1 MGGNTS
7 RVQITGPLVPYA
19 AGFVADLELQGYRPY
34 PVCDQLRLLAYVS
47 RWLEEQSLTPAD
59 LTDERVGELLALRRA
74 TGYSQWNSLKGVTP
88 LLQYLRLLGAV
99 PSPVANPMTPLEE
112 SLSDFR
118 SYLGQER
125 GLCSGTATSYVAIA
139 RLFLEEHLDLLE
151 GRLGELT
158 TRDVLM
164 FVSEQC
170 ASRNPASVVCG
181 LRSFLRYAHLR
192 GLTGPLDSAIP
203 SVANRRLASLPAVL
217 GAQEIRALLT
227 SCERAS
233 VLGARDFAVLTLLA
247 RLGLRAGEVSALEL
261 SDVDWR
267 RGELRIRGKGPRVD
281 VLPLP
286 VDVGEA
292 LANWVRVRERCAVT
306 NVFTRWR
313 APRRALTSSGVSC
326 VVAAACRR
334 AGLNPVFAHRLRHA
348 AATQMLRAGSSLPEI
363 AQVLRHHNLLTTA
376 IYAKVDLATLSSVAQ
391 PWPAS

>member
-1 MGGNTS
+1 MGGNSS
-7 RVQITGPLVPYA
+7 RVRVTGPLVPYA
-19 AGFVADLELQGYRPY
+19 DGFVADLELQGYRRY

-47 RWLEEQSLTPAD
+47 RWLQGRSLAPSE

-74 TGYSQWNSLKGVTP
+74 TGYVQWNSLKGVTP
-88 LLQYLRLLGAV
+88 LLEYLRRLEVV
-99 PSPVANPMTPLEE
+99 PRRTVNPLTPLEE
-112 SLSDFR
+112 SVSDFR
-118 SYLGQER
+118 CYLVQER

-170 ASRNPASVVCG
+170 ASRNPAYVVCG

-192 GLTGPLDSAIP
+192 GLMGPLHSAIP
-203 SVANRRLASLPAVL
+203 SVASRRLASLPAVL

-227 SCERAS
+227 SCDCTS
-233 VLGARDFAVLTLLA
+233 VLGARDFAVLTLLT
-247 RLGLRAGEVSALEL
+247 RLGLRAGEVAALEL

-267 RGELRIRGKGPRVD
+267 RGELRIRGKGSRID

-313 APRRALTSSGVSC
+313 APRLALSSSGVSC

-348 AATQMLRAGSSLPEI
+348 AATELLRAGSSLPEI